1 MTETLDLATLKPLS
15 GRIEYA
21 ATGLVVHPEEDGVFC
36 LSLDKASSGAR
47 WTPER
52 YLTVDMNVDIDRM
65 PVMYIDFVEHSDGAE
80 RILSIRYF
88 MIPTR
93 RVKMT
98 VQLSELDSH
107 RFFLP
112 TYPGTLKGHVEGEPT
127 HIDRIDELRIR
138 IRKNDSCR
146 RFELYSLELSDSLP
160 DMRIQGAPMV
170 DEMGQRK
177 GFEWPGKMHS
187 VDEMTAYLRTELEGA
202 RAQTGAGTV
211 LAAGTASGAGTGTTV
226 PAAAAAGAESGQG
239 GYPADWSHCGGWKKL
254 RFGATG
260 FFRTHHDG
268 KRWWL
273 VDPEG
278 YAFYSNGVCYGSRMG
293 VHGFV
298 DRMEEMFDWL
308 PAKDDPTWKD
318 CWTEASKIPEFAKR
332 NGAASG
338 VGRLM
343 FNFPRANMIR
353 AFGPDAWWDAWVE
366 INAAR
371 MRLWGVN
378 TIGVGVN
385 NYIDERVDD
394 FLAKAGIPFVVTLKN
409 FPLTQPCIYRD
420 FPDVF
425 SPEYSDGSE
434 RFAREQLAPFAG
446 NPLMIGYF
454 ITNEP
459 EWLFQDSVN
468 PAERILAHEG
478 ELHSKTALIE
488 FLRARYVDDIGSLN
502 LAWGLSLSGFFDL
515 EKPLPHADALS
526 GASRLDLEAFRDIL
540 IAKYCSVPSDALARV
555 DPDHLNLG
563 MRYSKLT
570 PNEFA
575 GNDAFDICSFNCYKT
590 DPRPKFDIVAE
601 KDRRPGLI
609 GEWHIAGYEMRN
621 LAAGL
626 VFSPNQ
632 IERTKACLFYMEQA
646 MAHKTSVGAHYFEW
660 NDQPVLGRFDGECM
674 QHGLIS
680 LCNLPYPELTAAM
693 ENLAPRMYGIVA
705 GEIPPTTEEGETIGN
720 YS

>member
-1 MTETLDLATLKPLS
+1 MKERIDLALLKILAGRAEPGAFGLS
-15 GRIEYA
+15 VLPA
-21 ATGLVVHPEEDGVFC
+21 EDGAFC
-36 LSLDKASSGAR
+36 LSLTKAMVGGAMGGVV

-52 YLTVDMNVDIDRM
+52 FLTVDMEIDMDRM
-65 PVMYIDFVEHSDGAE
+65 PVMYIDFVERGGDKGDGAEQAAGAE

-127 HIDRIDELRIR
+127 HIDRIDEIRIR
-138 IRKNDSCR
+138 LRKNDSCWDFR
-146 RFELYSLELSDSLP
+146 LYGLEVSDSLP
-160 DMRIQGAPMV
+160 DMAITGEPLV

-177 GFEWPGKMHS
+177 GYEWPGKMHS
-187 VDEMTAYLRTELEGA
+187 VDEMTAYLRSELAAA
-202 RAQTGAGTV
+202 RAEAEV
-211 LAAGTASGAGTGTTV
+211 
-226 PAAAAAGAESGQG
+226 AAGAPVATG
-239 GYPADWSHCGGWKKL
+239 GYPADWSRYGGWKKL
-254 RFGATG
+254 RFDATG

-268 KRWWL
+268 ARWWL

-298 DRMEEMFDWL
+298 DGMEAMFDWL
-308 PAKDDPTWKD
+308 PPKEDQTWKD
-318 CWTEASKIPEFAKR
+318 CWTEASEIPEFAKR

-338 VGRLM
+338 KGRMM

-353 AFGPDAWWDAWVE
+353 AFGPEGWWDAWVT

-371 MRLWGVN
+371 MRRWGIN
-378 TIGVGVN
+378 TVGVGVN
-385 NYIDERVDD
+385 NYVDERVMD
-394 FLAKAGIPFVVTLKN
+394 FLAKAKIPFVVTLKN

-425 SPEYSDGSE
+425 SPEYATGAE

-446 NPLMIGYF
+446 NPLLIGYF

-459 EWLFQDSVN
+459 EWLFQESVN
-468 PAERILAHEG
+468 PAERVLAHEG
-478 ELHSKTALIE
+478 SLHSKTALIA
-488 FLRARYVDDIGSLN
+488 FLRARYRNDVGALN
-502 LAWGLSLSGFFDL
+502 DAWGIHLGDFADL
-515 EKPLPHADALS
+515 HKPLANADRLTAK
-526 GASRLDLEAFRDIL
+526 SRADLEAFRDIL
-540 IAKYCSVPSDALARV
+540 IAKYSSVPSEALKSV

-563 MRYSKLT
+563 MRYNKLT

-575 GNDAFDICSFNCYKT
+575 GNAAFDICSFNCYRP
-590 DPRPKFDIVAE
+590 DPLPKFDIVA
-601 KDRRPGLI
+601 KLDRRPGLV
-609 GEWHIAGYEMRN
+609 GEWHVAGYEMRN

-626 VFSPNQ
+626 VYSPTQ
-632 IERTKACLFYMEQA
+632 AERTKACLYFMERA
-646 MAHKTSVGAHYFEW
+646 MAHKASVGAHYFEW

-680 LCNLPYPELTAAM
+680 LCNVPYPELSSAL
-693 ENLAPRMYGIVA
+693 ERLAPSMYEIVSGA
-705 GEIPPTTEEGETIGN
+705 IPPTAEEGLTTGN

>member
-1 MTETLDLATLKPLS
+1 MNERMDLALLKPVAGKAERS
-15 GRIEYA
+15 PE
-21 ATGLVVHPEEDGVFC
+21 GLVVLPGEDGVFC
-36 LSLDKASSGAR
+36 LSLDKAATGAH
-47 WTPER
+47 WTPDR

-65 PVMYIDFVEHSDGAE
+65 PVMYVDFVEHRKEGE
-80 RILSIRYF
+80 KVLSIRYF

-93 RVKMT
+93 RVKMM

-127 HIDRIDELRIR
+127 HIDWIDEVRIR

-146 RFELYSLELSDSLP
+146 RFELYGLELSDGLP
-160 DMRIQGAPMV
+160 DMRIEGEPMV

-177 GFEWPGKMHS
+177 GYEWPGKMHS
-187 VDEMTAYLRTELEGA
+187 VGEMTTYLRSELA
-202 RAQTGAGTV
+202 RAGTE
-211 LAAGTASGAGTGTTV
+211 SGA
-226 PAAAAAGAESGQG
+226 G
-239 GYPADWSHCGGWKKL
+239 GYPADWSRFGGWKKL
-254 RFGATG
+254 RFAATG
-260 FFRTHHDG
+260 FFHTRHDG
-268 KRWWL
+268 RRWWL
-273 VDPEG
+273 VDPDG

-308 PAKDDPTWKD
+308 PPRDDPTWKD
-318 CWTEASKIPEFAKR
+318 CWTEASEIPEFAKR
-332 NGAASG
+332 NGPESG
-338 VGRLM
+338 KGRLM

-353 AFGPDAWWDAWVE
+353 AFGPDAWWDAWVR

-371 MRLWGVN
+371 MRHWGIN

-385 NYIDERVDD
+385 NYVDERVGD
-394 FLAKAGIPFVVTLKN
+394 FLAKAKIPYVVTLKN
-409 FPLTQPCIYRD
+409 FPLTRPCIYRD

-425 SPEYSDGSE
+425 SPEYAAGSE
-434 RFAREQLAPFAG
+434 RFAREQLASYIGDPY
-446 NPLMIGYF
+446 MIGYF

-459 EWLFQDSVN
+459 EWLFQESVN
-468 PAERILAHEG
+468 PAERVLAYDG
-478 ELHSKTALIE
+478 ELHSKAALIE
-488 FLRARYVDDIGSLN
+488 FLRGRYKDDIGMLN
-502 LAWGLSLSGFFDL
+502 RAWGLSLAGFAGL
-515 EKPLPHADALS
+515 RKPLLQADTLS
-526 GASRLDLEAFRDIL
+526 EASRDDLAAFRDIL
-540 IAKYCSVPSDALARV
+540 IAKYSSVPSEALRRA

-563 MRYSKLT
+563 MRYNRLT

-575 GNDAFDICSFNCYKT
+575 GNDAFDVCSFNCYKT
-590 DPRPKFDIVAE
+590 DPRPKLDIVAE
-601 KDRRPGLI
+601 KDGRPGLI

-626 VFSPNQ
+626 VFSPDQ
-632 IERTKACLFYMEQA
+632 VERTKACLFYMEHA
-646 MAHKTSVGAHYFEW
+646 MAHDTCVGAHYFEW

-680 LCNLPYPELTAAM
+680 LCNVPYPELTSAM
-693 ENLAPRMYGIVA
+693 ERLAPRMYGIVSD
-705 GEIPPTTEEGETIGN
+705 EIPPTEEEGKTVGN